1 VRRVACLLVPRF
13 SAAAIIRME
22 PALAGQPLVVLGDT
36 APARLVIEATD
47 SARAQGARPGM
58 TGDELLAEPR
68 TVICRERSL
77 DGEVAAHG
85 ALLEVALAHSPRVED
100 GGPGLAYLD
109 VAGLQGLFG
118 DESQIA
124 RRLFGAARA
133 HGLEARVGI
142 AGSRAGALLVARS
155 ARDVAAI
162 PPGGEA
168 EALAPAPLALLDL
181 PPETA
186 HRLVRWGVRTVGEL
200 AALPSR
206 ALFERMG
213 EEGLALQR
221 LARGE
226 DPRPLRPYEPPPAV
240 EEGQEMDGPVET
252 LASVH
257 ALLDVL
263 AERIGGALMRRHR
276 AADRL
281 EWTCLLADGA
291 EHAGQVVPVFPTRDP
306 VAIGTL
312 LRAAVDARP
321 PHAPV
326 TGVRV
331 RACPV
336 YVPPGQESFDGPRR
350 PNPRHLA
357 ETLARLG
364 ALVGA
369 KCLGTPVILDT
380 HRPDAVRLDPFT
392 LPAGLMAP
400 PRRVLAKAGDT
411 RGGGSRPEAGPGP
424 TAEEQPAAHETTL
437 DGGAAPAGPPRP
449 VEVEMKRADEASAMP
464 SVVSGRWSL
473 GLRRLRPPRRAA
485 VTLVGGRPVHLR
497 AEGCAG
503 RIVASAGP
511 WRSSGEWWGEARWAR
526 DEWDVELQDGTL
538 CRLVTDGRG
547 WSVEA
552 IYD

>member
-13 SAAAIIRME
+13 TAAAIIRME
-22 PALAGQPLVVLGDT
+22 PALADQPLVVLGDT

-47 SARAQGARPGM
+47 PARAQGARPGM
-58 TGDELLAEPR
+58 TQDELLAEPR
-68 TVICRERSL
+68 ELVCRQRSL
-77 DGEVAAHG
+77 DGEAAAHR

-100 GGPGLAYLD
+100 VGPGLAYLD

-124 RRLFGAARA
+124 RRLSDAARA
-133 HGLEARVGI
+133 RGLEARVGI
-142 AGSRAGALLVARS
+142 AGSRAGALLAARWACNVA
-155 ARDVAAI
+155 VI

-168 EALAPAPLALLDL
+168 ETLAPAPLALLDL

-240 EEGQEMDGPVET
+240 EEAWEMDGAVET
-252 LASVH
+252 LGPVH
-257 ALLDVL
+257 ALLDAL
-263 AERIGGALMRRHR
+263 AERIGGALTRRQR
-276 AADRL
+276 AADRI

-291 EHAGQVVPVFPTRDP
+291 EHAGQIVPAFPTRDP

-321 PHAPV
+321 PRAPV

-336 YVPPGQESFDGPRR
+336 HVPPGQESFDGPAR
-350 PNPRHLA
+350 PNPRRLA
-357 ETLARLG
+357 ETLARLA

-369 KCLGTPVILDT
+369 ECLGAPVILDT

-392 LPAGLMAP
+392 PPAAFVA
-400 PRRVLAKAGDT
+400 PRRGIPARAEDT
-411 RGGGSRPEAGPGP
+411 GAGGSRQ
-424 TAEEQPAAHETTL
+424 QPAGYEAAL
-437 DGGAAPAGPPRP
+437 GGQ
-449 VEVEMKRADEASAMP
+449 VEVEMKRADGASAMP

-473 GLRRLRPPRRAA
+473 GLQRLRPPRRAA

>member
-13 SAAAIIRME
+13 PAAAIIRME
-22 PALAGQPLVVLGDT
+22 PALVGQPLVVLGDT
-36 APARLVIEATD
+36 APARLVIDATD
-47 SARAQGARPGM
+47 SARGQGARPGM
-58 TGDELLAEPR
+58 TEDELLAEPR
-68 TVICRERSL
+68 NVICRERSL

-85 ALLEVALAHSPRVED
+85 VLLEIALAHSPRVED
-100 GGPGLAYLD
+100 SGPGLAYLD

-118 DESQIA
+118 DESRIA

-142 AGSRAGALLVARS
+142 AGSRAGALLAARS
-155 ARDVAAI
+155 ACDVAVI

-168 EALAPAPLALLDL
+168 ETLAPAPLALLDL

-186 HRLVRWGVRTVGEL
+186 HRLARWGVRTVGEL

-240 EEGQEMDGPVET
+240 DEAREMDGPVET
-252 LASVH
+252 LSPVY

-263 AERIGGALMRRHR
+263 AERVGEALTRLHR
-276 AADRL
+276 AADRF

-291 EHAGQVVPVFPTRDP
+291 EHAGQVVPAFPTCDP

-321 PHAPV
+321 PRAPV

-336 YVPPGQESFDGPRR
+336 YVPPGQESFDGPAR
-350 PNPRHLA
+350 PNPRRLA
-357 ETLARLG
+357 ETLARLT

-369 KCLGTPVILDT
+369 KSLGTPVILDT

-392 LPAGLMAP
+392 LPAGLMAFR
-400 PRRVLAKAGDT
+400 RRVPAKAGDT
-411 RGGGSRPEAGPGP
+411 RGGGSRQ
-424 TAEEQPAAHETTL
+424 QPAAHETAL
-437 DGGAAPAGPPRP
+437 DGGTAPAGPPRP
-449 VEVEMKRADEASAMP
+449 VEVEMKRADGASAMP

-511 WRSSGEWWGEARWAR
+511 WRTSGEWWGDSRWAR